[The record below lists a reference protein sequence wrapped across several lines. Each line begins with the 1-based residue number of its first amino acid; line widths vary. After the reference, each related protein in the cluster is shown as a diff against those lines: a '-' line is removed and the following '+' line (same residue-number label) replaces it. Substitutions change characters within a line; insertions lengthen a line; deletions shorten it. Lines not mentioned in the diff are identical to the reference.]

1 MTMIYW
7 IKEMMADEYGQLLV
21 WLIFILIMMA
31 VDITT
36 GFMQAWI
43 NHNLKSRKMSEGIL
57 KKTGLLLV
65 LVAVVP
71 FTFVLPELISTS
83 VILVVYGLETG
94 NELISI
100 SENLKK
106 MGVDVKIL
114 NPIIRRLFKDEG
126 DGRK

>member
-1 MTMIYW
+1 MIYW
-7 IKEMMADEYGQLLV
+7 VKEMMADEYGQLLV

-36 GFMQAWI
+36 GFIQAWI

-71 FTFVLPELISTS
+71 FTFVLPQLISTS

-106 MGVDVKIL
+106 MGIDVKIL

-126 DGRK
+126 DDTK

>member
-1 MTMIYW
+1 MIYW

-21 WLIFILIMMA
+21 WLIFILLMMA

-71 FTFVLPELISTS
+71 FTFVLPQLISTS

-126 DGRK
+126 DDGK

>member
-1 MTMIYW
+1 MQMIYW

-21 WLIFILIMMA
+21 WLIFILLMMA

-71 FTFVLPELISTS
+71 FTFVLPQLISTS

>member
-1 MTMIYW
+1 MT
-7 IKEMMADEYGQLLV
+7 
-21 WLIFILIMMA
+21 
-31 VDITT
+31 
-36 GFMQAWI
+36 
-43 NHNLKSRKMSEGIL
+43 SEGIL

-71 FTFVLPELISTS
+71 FTFVLPQLISTS

-106 MGVDVKIL
+106 MGIDVKIL

-126 DGRK
+126 DDTK

>member
-106 MGVDVKIL
+106 MGIDVKIL

-126 DGRK
+126 DDTK

>member
-21 WLIFILIMMA
+21 WLIFILLMMA

-71 FTFVLPELISTS
+71 FTFVLPQLISTS

-126 DGRK
+126 ADKK

>member
-1 MTMIYW
+1 MIYW

-21 WLIFILIMMA
+21 WLIFILLMMA

-71 FTFVLPELISTS
+71 FTFVLPQLISTS

-126 DGRK
+126 DGQK

>member
-36 GFMQAWI
+36 GFIQAWI

-71 FTFVLPELISTS
+71 FTFVLPQLISTS

-106 MGVDVKIL
+106 MGIDVKIL

-126 DGRK
+126 DDGK

>member
-7 IKEMMADEYGQLLV
+7 IKEMTADEYGQLLV

-71 FTFVLPELISTS
+71 FTFVLPQLISTS

-106 MGVDVKIL
+106 MGIDVKIL

-126 DGRK
+126 DDTK

>member
-1 MTMIYW
+1 MIYW

-21 WLIFILIMMA
+21 WLIFILLMMA

-71 FTFVLPELISTS
+71 FTFVLPQLISTS

>member
-7 IKEMMADEYGQLLV
+7 VKEMMADEYGQLLV
-21 WLIFILIMMA
+21 WLIFILLMMA

-71 FTFVLPELISTS
+71 FTFVLPQLISTS

-126 DGRK
+126 ADMK

>member
-1 MTMIYW
+1 MIYW
-7 IKEMMADEYGQLLV
+7 VKEMMADEYGQLLV
-21 WLIFILIMMA
+21 WLIFILLMMA
-31 VDITT
+31 VDIVT
-36 GFMQAWI
+36 GFIQAWI

-65 LVAVVP
+65 LMAVVP
-71 FTFVLPELISTS
+71 FTFVLPQLISTS

-106 MGVDVKIL
+106 MGIDVKIL

-126 DGRK
+126 DVEK

>member
-21 WLIFILIMMA
+21 WLIFILLMMA

-71 FTFVLPELISTS
+71 FTFVLPQLISTS

-126 DGRK
+126 DDGK

>member
-7 IKEMMADEYGQLLV
+7 VKEMMADEYGQLLV
-21 WLIFILIMMA
+21 WLIFILLMMA

-106 MGVDVKIL
+106 MGIDVKIL

-126 DGRK
+126 DDTK

>member
-1 MTMIYW
+1 MQMMYW

-21 WLIFILIMMA
+21 WLIFILLMMA
-31 VDITT
+31 VDIIT

-43 NHNLKSRKMSEGIL
+43 NHKLKSRKMSEGIL

-65 LVAVVP
+65 LVVVVP
-71 FTFVLPELISTS
+71 FTFVLPQLISTS

-126 DGRK
+126 DGQK

>member
-1 MTMIYW
+1 MAMIYW

-21 WLIFILIMMA
+21 WLIFILLMMA

-71 FTFVLPELISTS
+71 FTFVLPQLISTS

-126 DGRK
+126 DDEK

>member
-7 IKEMMADEYGQLLV
+7 VKEMMADEYGQLLV

-36 GFMQAWI
+36 GFIQAWI

-71 FTFVLPELISTS
+71 FTFVLPQLISTS

-106 MGVDVKIL
+106 MGIDVKIL

-126 DGRK
+126 DDTK